1 MNKNCDIVRDLAIQ
15 YIEKTISKESEMFV
29 KKHLE
34 QCEECKEYYKTLE
47 TKIGN
52 ENEQDK
58 IVIKQF
64 KKVHKHISVL
74 KITLTVILIII
85 LAIGVILWAKEQTF
99 SNLVTKVSEKVEYLE
114 TLDNYKVTVKTIYNN
129 FNTEDYSE
137 FYTEYF
143 YKDGKLKEESADSIF
158 FKEDDSYDSISVFY
172 DSKQIEYQ
180 HNNYIKERKGDALGV
195 FTYVR
200 ENYKPIASTI
210 FSLAFSVR
218 EDRFNGIECYV
229 IRFGNSDSYR
239 DIWVDKNSFI
249 TVREVNEKYS
259 SFYSER
265 VFTFEENVVTDED
278 VDSSILDTEK
288 FNDYKRLEVKTE
300 LPKEQVEILDLFHI
314 D

>member
-15 YIEKTISKESEMFV
+15 YIEKSISKESEMFV

-34 QCEECKEYYKTLE
+34 ECEECKEYYKTLE

-85 LAIGVILWAKEQTF
+85 LAIGVILWTKEQTF
-99 SNLVTKVSEKVEYLE
+99 SNLVTKASEKVEYLE

>member
-15 YIEKTISKESEMFV
+15 YIEKSISKESEMFV

-34 QCEECKEYYKTLE
+34 ECEECKEYYKTLE

>member
-1 MNKNCDIVRDLAIQ
+1 MNRNCNIVRDLAIQ
-15 YIEKTISKESEMFV
+15 YIEKSISKESEMFV

-34 QCEECKEYYKTLE
+34 ECEECKEYYKTLE

-114 TLDNYKVTVKTIYNN
+114 TLDNYKVSVKTIYNN

>member
-1 MNKNCDIVRDLAIQ
+1 MNKNCNIVRDLAIQ
-15 YIEKTISKESEMFV
+15 YIEKSISKESEMFV

-34 QCEECKEYYKTLE
+34 ECEECKEYYKTLE

>member
-15 YIEKTISKESEMFV
+15 YIEKSISKESEMFV

-34 QCEECKEYYKTLE
+34 ECEECKEYYKTLE

-180 HNNYIKERKGDALGV
+180 HNNYIKERKGDALGI